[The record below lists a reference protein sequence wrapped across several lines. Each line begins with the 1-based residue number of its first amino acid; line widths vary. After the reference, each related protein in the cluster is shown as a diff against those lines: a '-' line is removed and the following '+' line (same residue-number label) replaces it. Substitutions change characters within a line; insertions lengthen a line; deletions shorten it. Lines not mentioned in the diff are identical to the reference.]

1 MSTPENDRP
10 TAQPGT
16 DLAAELQA
24 LRSENAAL
32 KADRW
37 AWGQILLEI
46 SRGFQGTSAS
56 IKAAVSSLLNHDIF
70 WDPANQYEFLQT
82 INSSVDD
89 LAQLAFLL
97 AMASR
102 IDAESLDLRLEDYAL
117 PELVMAACERARRR
131 QPGMVIDTELPEG
144 GRLVRA
150 NFEYLTLALSL
161 LLDVAMGRQSRL
173 HLRVEAFELDGFWHL
188 TVCAADDVAA
198 GLVGAY
204 FERTAESMLVSSALP
219 AQSALKLYVVR
230 EVFAR
235 LGVRLVVGRSAEQAA
250 EIRLRFT
257 NPPGAG

>member
-1 MSTPENDRP
+1 MSTPESDRP
-10 TAQPGT
+10 ASE
-16 DLAAELQA
+16 LAAELQA
-24 LRSENAAL
+24 LRGENAAL

-46 SRGFQGTSAS
+46 SRGFQSTSAS

-70 WDPANQYEFLQT
+70 WDSANQYEFLQT
-82 INSSVDD
+82 IDSSVDD

-117 PELVMAACERARRR
+117 QELVMAACERARRR
-131 QPGMVIDTELPEG
+131 RPGLVVDTELPEG

-161 LLDVAMGRQSRL
+161 LLDVATGRQSQRQ
-173 HLRVEAFELDGFWHL
+173 LRVEASELDGCWHL

-198 GLVGAY
+198 SQVGAY
-204 FERTAESMLVSSALP
+204 FERTTENMLVSSAMP
-219 AQSALKLYVVR
+219 AQSALKLYIVR

-235 LGVRLVVGRSAEQAA
+235 LEVRLVVVRSAEPAA
-250 EIRLRFT
+250 EIRLRFA
-257 NPPGAG
+257 NSPGAG